1 MTNTP
6 ETGTDSTPA
15 SARPKVSAWNIAN
28 VVTVIRLAMVPFFAA
43 CLFLP
48 GSGWRVAAL
57 VVFMVASLTD
67 LLDGELA
74 RRYGLVTDFGK
85 IADPIADKALIGAAL
100 ISLSVLGELPWWI
113 TVVILG
119 RELGVTGLRF
129 AVIRHGVIPAS
140 YGGKVKTVLQIAA
153 IVSYIWP
160 GVPDLIR
167 WVVMGAAAL
176 VTVVTGLDYVIRAI
190 KLRQVAK
197 RARAI

>member
-1 MTNTP
+1 MTNPP
-6 ETGTDSTPA
+6 ETGTDSTAA
-15 SARPKVSAWNIAN
+15 SMAPKVSAWNIAN
-28 VVTVIRLAMVPFFAA
+28 VVTVIRLAMVPFFVV

-48 GSGWRVAAL
+48 ESGWRAAAL

-74 RRYGLVTDFGK
+74 RRYGLITDFGK

-100 ISLSVLGELPWWI
+100 ISLSILDELPWWMTI
-113 TVVILG
+113 VILG
-119 RELGVTGLRF
+119 RELGVTVLRF

-160 GVPDLIR
+160 GVPEPIR
-167 WVVMGAAAL
+167 WIVMGAAAI
-176 VTVVTGLDYVIRAI
+176 VTVGTGLDYVIRAI

-197 RARAI
+197 QARAR

>member
-6 ETGTDSTPA
+6 ETGTDPTAVP
-15 SARPKVSAWNIAN
+15 ARPTVSAWNIAN
-28 VVTVIRLAMVPFFAA
+28 VVTVIRLAMVPFFVA

-48 GSGWRVAAL
+48 GSGWRVTAL

-74 RRYGLVTDFGK
+74 RRYGLITDFGK

-100 ISLSVLGELPWWI
+100 ISLSVLGELPWWV

-119 RELGVTGLRF
+119 RELGVTALRF

-160 GVPDLIR
+160 DVPDPIR
-167 WVVMGAAAL
+167 WVVMGAATV
-176 VTVVTGLDYVIRAI
+176 VTVGTGLDYVVRAI

-197 RARAI
+197 RARAV

>member
-1 MTNTP
+1 MTNPP
-6 ETGTDSTPA
+6 ETGTDSTAA
-15 SARPKVSAWNIAN
+15 SMAPKVSAWNIAN
-28 VVTVIRLAMVPFFAA
+28 VVTVIRLAMVPFFVV

-48 GSGWRVAAL
+48 GSGWRAAAL

-74 RRYGLVTDFGK
+74 RRYGLITDFGK
-85 IADPIADKALIGAAL
+85 IADPLADKALIGAAL
-100 ISLSVLGELPWWI
+100 ISLSILDELPWWMTI
-113 TVVILG
+113 VILG
-119 RELGVTGLRF
+119 RELGVTVLRF

-160 GVPDLIR
+160 GVPEPIR
-167 WVVMGAAAL
+167 WIVMGAAAV
-176 VTVVTGLDYVIRAI
+176 VTVGTGLDYVIRAI

-197 RARAI
+197 QARAR

>member
-1 MTNTP
+1 MTNPP
-6 ETGTDSTPA
+6 ETGTDSTAA
-15 SARPKVSAWNIAN
+15 SMAPKVSAWNIAN
-28 VVTVIRLAMVPFFAA
+28 VVTVIRLAMVPFFVV

-48 GSGWRVAAL
+48 GSGWRAAAL

-74 RRYGLVTDFGK
+74 RRYGLITDFGK
-85 IADPIADKALIGAAL
+85 IADPLADKALIGAAL
-100 ISLSVLGELPWWI
+100 ISLSILDELPWWMTI
-113 TVVILG
+113 VILG
-119 RELGVTGLRF
+119 RELGVTILRF

-167 WVVMGAAAL
+167 WVVMGAAAI

>member
-1 MTNTP
+1 MTNPP
-6 ETGTDSTPA
+6 ETGTDSTAA
-15 SARPKVSAWNIAN
+15 SMAPKVSAWNIAN
-28 VVTVIRLAMVPFFAA
+28 VVTVIRLAMVPFFVV

-48 GSGWRVAAL
+48 GSGWRAAAL

-74 RRYGLVTDFGK
+74 RRYGLITDFGK

-100 ISLSVLGELPWWI
+100 ISLSILDALPWWMTI
-113 TVVILG
+113 LILG
-119 RELGVTGLRF
+119 RELGVTVLRF

-160 GVPDLIR
+160 GVPEPIR
-167 WVVMGAAAL
+167 WTVMGAAAV
-176 VTVVTGLDYVIRAI
+176 VTVGTGLDYVIRAI

-197 RARAI
+197 RARAR

>member
-6 ETGTDSTPA
+6 ETGTDPTAA

-48 GSGWRVAAL
+48 GSGWRAAAL

-74 RRYGLVTDFGK
+74 RRYGLITDFGK

-100 ISLSVLGELPWWI
+100 ISLSILGELPWWV

-119 RELGVTGLRF
+119 RELGVTALRF

-153 IVSYIWP
+153 IVSYVWP